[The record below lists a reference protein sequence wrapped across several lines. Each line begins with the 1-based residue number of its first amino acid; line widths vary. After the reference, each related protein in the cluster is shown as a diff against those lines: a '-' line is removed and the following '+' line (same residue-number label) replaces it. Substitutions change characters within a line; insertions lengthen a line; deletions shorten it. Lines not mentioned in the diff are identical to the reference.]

1 MTTQQAHS
9 RFIRTPLA
17 RAIPRAIQY
26 CLLASCLMGLPAT
39 ALAQQAAGQSAAA
52 SQRYSIEAGRL
63 DTALNRFAVSAGI
76 EIAFDATLT
85 AGKQTVGLQ
94 GSYGVNEGLERLL
107 AGTGLAAVRSSDGSY
122 GLVERPAGVDLP
134 TVRVEADWV
143 QETAYGPV
151 QGIAAT
157 HSATGTKTD
166 TPIIETPQ
174 SISVVSSEEFQN
186 YGARNFNE
194 ALGYTASISRQSG
207 ADRTTETVRIRGF
220 YNTDSYRD
228 GSKYHANIYDG
239 QQELYGLERLE
250 VLKGPSS
257 ILYGVAA
264 PGGMINAVSK
274 RPTSIPLREV
284 NVEAGSFDRRQISA
298 DFSDALDEDGVW
310 SYRLTMLH
318 RDSDTF
324 IDHVPDDRTYIAPAL
339 KWQPNES
346 TSLTLLSEYQRD
358 ETAYVYGLP
367 TSGTIVSNPNG
378 DIPRERFTGEPG
390 FDEYDNERYSIGYLL
405 EHDFSN
411 SLHLQ
416 HSLRTFRADRDF
428 PQIGLGQSIDQR
440 IYARSA
446 QDRRDASSGLT
457 SDTSLQYDWEAGNTT
472 NTSLIGIDYTRQRHE
487 TERYNRT
494 VSSLDLF
501 DPVYGSSELGEPVSF
516 AWSSKQRNEQVGLYA
531 QNQMKIADKWVL
543 LLGGRQ
549 DWTESETS
557 PYFGPTEWSRETD
570 NAFTGRVGGVYL
582 ADNGLA
588 PFISYSQSFEPTSG
602 TDRNGN
608 QFEPTRGEQYELG
621 VRFQPEGWDTLLTAT
636 AYELTQENVSAT
648 DPVDTSFQTQIGEVR
663 SRGVELEAKTAI
675 GPNAN
680 LVAAYAYTDART
692 TKSSP
697 VTPAQEG
704 KRTANTPYNQFSLWG
719 DYRFGD
725 FGLPGLKVGGGVRY
739 VGPTRAT
746 WIEGEVPS
754 FTLIDTR
761 VSYET
766 GPWVYALNATNLT
779 DKTYIESCTYACYY
793 GEPRS
798 IIGSVSYQW

>member
-1 MTTQQAHS
+1 MAVQTKNIILIITITIIVQISFKGITMHYLHRSGLRRHLLSA
-9 RFIRTPLA
+9 
-17 RAIPRAIQY
+17 AIANV
-26 CLLASCLMGLPAT
+26 CAATLFAAPAV
-39 ALAQQAAGQSAAA
+39 LAQGTAENS
-52 SQRYSIEAGRL
+52 
-63 DTALNRFAVSAGI
+63 DTS
-76 EIAFDATLT
+76 ATLPT
-85 AGKQTVGLQ
+85 LQ
-94 GSYGVNEGLERLL
+94 VTESRL
-107 AGTGLAAVRSSDGSY
+107 Y
-122 GLVERPAGVDLP
+122 E
-134 TVRVEADWV
+134 EA
-143 QETAYGPV
+143 TGPV

-157 HSATGTKTD
+157 RSATGTKTD

-174 SISVVSSEEFQN
+174 SISVVSSEEFKN
-186 YGARNFNE
+186 YGARNFKE
-194 ALGYTASISRQSG
+194 ALGYTAGISSQEGGGNRAS
-207 ADRTTETVRIRGF
+207 DELTIRGF
-220 YNTDSYRD
+220 ANYEFYRD
-228 GSKYHANIYDG
+228 GSKFQSNRYDG

-257 ILYGVAA
+257 ILYGAA
-264 PGGMINAVSK
+264 VPGGLINAVSK
-274 RPTSIPLREV
+274 RPTTEPLREL

-298 DFSDALDEDGVW
+298 DFSNALDADGVW

-318 RDSDTF
+318 RDSNTF
-324 IDHVPDDRTYIAPAL
+324 VDHVPDNRTYIAPAI
-339 KWQPNES
+339 KWQPSAE

-358 ETAYVYGLP
+358 QTVYVWGLP
-367 TSGTIVSNPNG
+367 TSGTILPNPNG
-378 DIPRERFTGEPG
+378 TIPRGRFVGEPG
-390 FDEYDNERYSIGYLL
+390 FDDFDNERYSLGYIF

-411 SLHLQ
+411 NLHLQ
-416 HSLRTFRADRDF
+416 HSLRTFRADRTYDY
-428 PQIGLGQSIDQR
+428 INIGQSSDQR
-440 IYARSA
+440 VYARNA

-472 NTSLIGIDYTRQRHE
+472 NTSLIGVDYTRQRHE
-487 TERYNRT
+487 TERYIST
-494 VSSLDLF
+494 AAPLDFF
-501 DPVYGSSELGEPVSF
+501 DPIYYGSSAFGGESVPFSF
-516 AWSSKQRNEQVGLYA
+516 SNKSRSEQIGVYA
-531 QNQMKIADKWVL
+531 QNQMKIADKWVF

-549 DWTESETS
+549 DWTENERT
-557 PYFGPTEWSRETD
+557 PYFGPIDWNRSTD
-570 NAFTGRVGGVYL
+570 SAFTGRVGGVYL

-588 PFISYSQSFEPTSG
+588 PFISYSQSFEPISG
-602 TDRNGN
+602 TDRHGN

-621 VRFQPEGWDTLLTAT
+621 VRFQPEGWDTMLTAT

-680 LVAAYAYTDART
+680 LVVAYAYTDART

-697 VTPAQEG
+697 VTPDQEG
-704 KRTANTPYNQFSLWG
+704 RRTANTPYNQFSVWG

-725 FGLPGLKVGGGVRY
+725 FGLPELKVGGGVRY

-779 DKTYIESCTYACYY
+779 DKAYIESCTYSCFY

-798 IIGSVSYQW
+798 IVGSVSYQW